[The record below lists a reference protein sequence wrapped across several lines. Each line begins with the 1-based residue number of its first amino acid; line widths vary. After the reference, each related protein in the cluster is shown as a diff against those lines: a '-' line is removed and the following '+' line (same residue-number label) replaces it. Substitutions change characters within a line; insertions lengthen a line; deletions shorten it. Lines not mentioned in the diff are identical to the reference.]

1 MNRNHAELDE
11 EIDALLAEWQEE
23 VEVPRHFRREV
34 WRRVELSGPCRHG
47 ILERLAW
54 WLLRPLREVALLA
67 LVVLAALIWGL
78 KRPPQPR
85 YSPHDAYL
93 MSISPFD
100 PHHHE
105 ALSR

>member
-1 MNRNHAELDE
+1 MDRNHAELDE
-11 EIDALLAEWQEE
+11 KIDALLAEWREP
-23 VEVPRHFRREV
+23 VDTPLDFRREV

-54 WLLRPLREVALLA
+54 WLLRPRRELALLA
-67 LVVLAALIWGL
+67 LVVLFALIWGL
-78 KRPPQPR
+78 THPPQPEL
-85 YSPHDAYL
+85 SPHDAYL